1 MKATELVLNFLKEQ
15 GFCPQIDENNN
26 IVFKYQMRTFVF
38 FNDDED
44 ASFFQLAMPAIYDVT
59 EENRGLVL
67 ETINKINIGYKV
79 VKVGIVGESVW
90 GSFEVLLD
98 TTPNIEDIMPRA
110 LQMLM
115 GAQQKFYSEIS

>member
-1 MKATELVLNFLKEQ
+1 MKTTELVLNFLKEQ

-38 FNDDED
+38 FNNDED
-44 ASFFQLAMPAIYDVT
+44 ESFFQLAMPAIYNVT

-67 ETINKINIGYKV
+67 ETINNINIGYKV
-79 VKVGIVGESVW
+79 VKVGVVGESVW
-90 GSFEVLLD
+90 AFFEVLLD

-115 GAQQKFYSEIS
+115 GAQQKYYSEIS